1 MKHLII
7 GFVLGIIAGSGTT
20 YYICKKKAEKDKEEY
35 RAATRKELKEYYERK
50 EEEEDAAKITHVK
63 VIPDKP
69 VSRDVEEYRELV
81 KQYDPAEL
89 ERPTEEDLIEESEAI
104 ERVHTTLE
112 QTHERVKLINID
124 NFGEIQSYDTE
135 SLTYYVQDQ
144 TLVHEDGTVVDDE
157 AFLIGD
163 ALDRYGW
170 RDDDENEDA
179 LYCRNY
185 KLQKDYEVIKVMD
198 EYTPE

>member
-1 MKHLII
+1 MKNFIFGL
-7 GFVLGIIAGSGTT
+7 VLGAIAGSGIT
-20 YYICKKKAEKDKEEY
+20 YYIMKEKQKKQLEED
-35 RAATRKELKEYYERK
+35 RANIRKEYKEYYERK

-69 VSRDVEEYRELV
+69 TPEENKKYTELV
-81 KQYDPAEL
+81 REYDRAEL
-89 ERPTEEDLIEESEAI
+89 ERPTEEDLIAETEAI
-104 ERVHTTLE
+104 DNVHNALE
-112 QTHERVKLINID
+112 AAHDSVKLIKIEH
-124 NFGEIQSYDTE
+124 FGEINSYETE
-135 SLTYYVQDQ
+135 SLNYYAMDR

-170 RDDDENEDA
+170 RDDDNDGT

-185 KLQKDYEVIKVMD
+185 KLQKDFEIVKIID
-198 EYTPE
+198 EYIPE